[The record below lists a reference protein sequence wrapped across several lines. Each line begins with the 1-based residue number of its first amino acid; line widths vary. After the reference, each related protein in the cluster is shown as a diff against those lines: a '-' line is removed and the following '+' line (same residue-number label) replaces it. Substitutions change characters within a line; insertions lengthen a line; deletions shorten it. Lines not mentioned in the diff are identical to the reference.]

1 VFDETNGPSARR
13 RARSLHRH
21 PFRVEQGNVMSA
33 QPYSNGNGNGERD
46 RLSSTIHFL
55 GDILGKVI
63 HEQAGASAYELEERV
78 RNLTKDLRATNHPFQ
93 VERLQEIV
101 AGLTVDQARDLL
113 KSFSTYFA
121 LVNLSEQLQ
130 RIWVLR
136 ERDQQADGPRA
147 ESIDAAVAELRRN
160 GVEARELQE
169 WLNTAQIRPVFT
181 AHPTEARRR
190 TTLEKLRR
198 IADQVERRH
207 AAPNAD
213 ETAESVARIAEEVT
227 GLWQSDEVRI
237 VRPQVI
243 DEVKNGL
250 YYFEAS
256 IYQLIPRL
264 YANLERALV
273 KHYPEHR
280 WHVPELIRFGSWM
293 GGDRDGNPY
302 VTPDVTI
309 ETVRLLRSWAL
320 RRHTAA
326 IEELSR
332 RLGQSIRQVGVSAE
346 LRESLAADAAL
357 FPATAELLAHRNP
370 YELYR
375 QKCTYIR
382 EKLLRSLEHTAR
394 HMPDWGS
401 ADPLPPAGTFY
412 HRRSEL
418 LADLKVMERSL
429 RANAGA
435 SAADGALH
443 DVIRQVEVFGLQV
456 ATLDIRQHSE
466 RHNTA
471 LAEILRAAGVC
482 DDYAAL
488 DEPAR
493 VALLSRE
500 VGNPRPL
507 IPARLPYSE
516 STSEIVQTFRT
527 VAAILD
533 QLSPNAIQTYIISMT
548 TGASDLLAAL
558 LLAKEAGLYQPDAN
572 ICRLNI
578 VPLFETGADLA
589 GCDKVMES
597 CLRLPVYREHLRL
610 RGDIQEI
617 MIGYSDSNK
626 DVGFVAAN
634 WALYQAQRALRDM
647 AKREGIKLRLFHG
660 RGGSIGR
667 GGGPANQAIL
677 AQPPG
682 SIGNQI
688 KITEQGEVI
697 ADRYGLPALA
707 HRHLEQ
713 VLNAVLRAGF
723 APQHDAPAEWEHA
736 LEQLATIARKHY
748 RGLVYEHPD
757 FLPYFRTATPIAEIS
772 RLKIGSRPASRRNS
786 DRIEDLRAIP
796 WVFSWMQSRH
806 TLPGWY
812 GLGFALERF
821 ISSGDAESSG
831 QGDAEARRQA
841 DSQARIVNGHNSP
854 LSPGLPVSLS
864 SQRLELLQDMYA
876 NWMFFRSMIDSAQMI
891 LGKADLHI
899 AERYAELTPDPTVA
913 GRIFGEVQAEYE
925 RATRLICQVA
935 RIDQLLDRSPVLQRS
950 IARRNPYIDPMSYVQ
965 IELLRR
971 LRADPEGPE
980 HAALEDA
987 ILLSISGIAAG
998 LKNTG

>member
-1 VFDETNGPSARR
+1 MAT
-13 RARSLHRH
+13 
-21 PFRVEQGNVMSA
+21 
-33 QPYSNGNGNGERD
+33 QPHTNGERD

-55 GDILGKVI
+55 GDILGTVI
-63 HEQAGASAYELEERV
+63 REQAGDAAYALEERV
-78 RNLTKDLRATNHPFQ
+78 RNLSKDLRANSHPLRI
-93 VERLQEIV
+93 ERLQQIV
-101 AGLTVDQARDLL
+101 ANLSIEQARDLL

-121 LVNLSEQLQ
+121 LVNLSEQMQ

-136 ERDQQADGPRA
+136 ERDQQAGEPRA

-160 GVEARELQE
+160 GVEAHELQS
-169 WLNTAQIRPVFT
+169 WLNSALILPVFT

-198 IADQVERRH
+198 IADLVEQHH
-207 AAPNAD
+207 AGASAD
-213 ETAESVARIAEEVT
+213 DAAEIAGRIAEEVV
-227 GLWQSDEVRI
+227 GLWQTDEVRVI
-237 VRPQVI
+237 RPRVV

-250 YYFEAS
+250 YYFEAA

-264 YANLERALV
+264 YRSLERALI
-273 KHYPEHR
+273 KYYPEQR
-280 WHVPELIRFGSWM
+280 WHVPELLRFGSWM

-309 ETVRLLRSWAL
+309 ETVRLLRAWAL
-320 RRHTAA
+320 RHHTTA
-326 IEELSR
+326 IEELSH
-332 RLGQSIRQVGVSAE
+332 RLGQSIRQIAVSNE
-346 LRESLAADAAL
+346 LRASLDADAAL
-357 FPATAELLAHRNP
+357 FPHTAELLAHRNP

-382 EKLLRSLEHTAR
+382 DKLLRSLDYTNR
-394 HMPDWGS
+394 HMLDWGS
-401 ADPLPPAGTFY
+401 AEPLPPAGTFY
-412 HRRSEL
+412 HCRDEL
-418 LADLKVMERSL
+418 LADLKIMERSL

-435 SAADGALH
+435 SVADGILH
-443 DVIRQVEVFGLQV
+443 DVIRQFEVFGLHV

-466 RHNTA
+466 RHNAA
-471 LAEILRAAGVC
+471 LTEVLRRAGVC
-482 DDYAAL
+482 DDYMAL
-488 DEPAR
+488 DEDAR
-493 VALLSRE
+493 VELLSRE
-500 VGNPRPL
+500 VANPRPL
-507 IPARLPYSE
+507 IPARLPYGDE
-516 STSEIVQTFRT
+516 TNEIVQTFRT
-527 VAAILD
+527 VAAILE
-533 QLSPNAIQTYIISMT
+533 QLSPEAIQTYIISMT

-558 LLAKEAGLYQPDAN
+558 LLAKEAGLYRPAGGVS
-572 ICRLNI
+572 RLNI

-589 GCDKVMES
+589 GCDRVMQA
-597 CLRLPVYREHLRL
+597 CLDLPIYREHLRL
-610 RGDIQEI
+610 RGDVQEI

-634 WALYQAQRALRDM
+634 WALYQAQRALRDL
-647 AKREGIKLRLFHG
+647 ARRDGIQLRLFHG

-697 ADRYGLPALA
+697 ADRYGMPDLA

-723 APQHDAPAEWEHA
+723 APQHDAPSEWEHA
-736 LEQLATIARKHY
+736 LEQLATIARTHY
-748 RGLVYEHPD
+748 RALVYEHPD

-786 DRIEDLRAIP
+786 NRIEDLRAIP

-812 GLGFALERF
+812 GLGFALETF
-821 ISSGDAESSG
+821 VAGHGLEVIGDG
-831 QGDAEARRQA
+831 REAQA
-841 DSQARIVNGHNSP
+841 PAPIAHHPSP
-854 LSPGLPVSLS
+854 IA
-864 SQRLELLQDMYA
+864 LLQDMYQ

-899 AERYAELTPDPTVA
+899 AERYADLTPDPA
-913 GRIFGEVQAEYE
+913 LAERIFGLVREEHQRTVDM
-925 RATRLICQVA
+925 ICQVA
-935 RIDQLLDRSPVLQRS
+935 QIDSLLDRSPVLQKS

-965 IELLRR
+965 IDLLRR
-971 LRADPEGPE
+971 LRADPEGPD

>member
-1 VFDETNGPSARR
+1 LNKVKIMPTQPHTNGD
-13 RARSLHRH
+13 
-21 PFRVEQGNVMSA
+21 
-33 QPYSNGNGNGERD
+33 RD

-55 GDILGKVI
+55 GDILGTVI
-63 HEQAGASAYELEERV
+63 HEQAGAAAFELEERV
-78 RNLTKDLRATNHPFQ
+78 RNLAKDLRANNHPFQ
-93 VERLQEIV
+93 VERLQQIV
-101 AGLTVDQARDLL
+101 AGLTIDQTRNLL

-136 ERDQQADGPRA
+136 ERDRQPGEPRA

-160 GVEARELQE
+160 GVEAAELQE
-169 WLNTAQIRPVFT
+169 WLNAALILPVFT

-198 IADQVERRH
+198 IADLVERQH
-207 AAPNAD
+207 AEPSAD
-213 ETAESVARIAEEVT
+213 EASEILTRIAEEIV

-237 VRPQVI
+237 IRPQVI

-250 YYFEAS
+250 YYFEATL
-256 IYQLIPRL
+256 YELIPRL
-264 YANLERALV
+264 YRNLERALV
-273 KHYPEHR
+273 TYYPEYR
-280 WHVPELIRFGSWM
+280 WHVPELLRFGSWM

-302 VTPDVTI
+302 VTPEVTI
-309 ETVRLLRSWAL
+309 ETVRLMRAWAL
-320 RRHTAA
+320 RSHTAA

-332 RLGQSIRQVGVSAE
+332 RLGQSIRQVPISNE
-346 LRESLAADAAL
+346 LRQSLDADAAL
-357 FPATAELLAHRNP
+357 FPETAELLSYRNP

-382 EKLLRSLEHTAR
+382 EKLLRSLEHTNKQA
-394 HMPDWGS
+394 PDWGS
-401 ADPLPPAGTFY
+401 AAPLPPPGTFY
-412 HRRSEL
+412 HRRDEL

-429 RANAGA
+429 CANAGT
-435 SAADGALH
+435 SAANGALH
-443 DVIRQVEVFGLQV
+443 DLIRQVEVFGLHV

-466 RHNTA
+466 RHTA
-471 LAEILRAAGVC
+471 ALTEVLRVAGVC

-488 DEPAR
+488 DEQAR

-500 VGNPRPL
+500 VANPRPL
-507 IPARLPYSE
+507 IPARLTYSDA
-516 STSEIVQTFRT
+516 TSEIVQTFRT
-527 VAAILD
+527 VAAILE
-533 QLSPNAIQTYIISMT
+533 QLSPEAIQTYIISMT
-548 TGASDLLAAL
+548 TGASDLLVAL
-558 LLAKEAGLYQPDAN
+558 LLAKEAGLYSPQQGV
-572 ICRLNI
+572 CRLNI

-589 GCDKVMES
+589 GCDAVMEA
-597 CLRLPVYREHLRL
+597 CLHLPIYREHLRL
-610 RGDIQEI
+610 RGDVQEI

-634 WALYQAQRALRDM
+634 WALYQAQRALRDL
-647 AKREGIKLRLFHG
+647 AKREHISLRLFHG
-660 RGGSIGR
+660 RGGAIGR

-682 SIGNQI
+682 SIGTQI

-723 APQHDAPAEWEHA
+723 APQHDAPAEWEQA
-736 LEQLATIARKHY
+736 LEQLAAIAREYY
-748 RGLVYEHPD
+748 RALVYEHPD
-757 FLPYFRTATPIAEIS
+757 FLAYFRTATPIAEIS

-812 GLGFALERF
+812 GLGYALETFVGR
-821 ISSGDAESSG
+821 
-831 QGDAEARRQA
+831 
-841 DSQARIVNGHNSP
+841 
-854 LSPGLPVSLS
+854 LSVVS
-864 SQRLELLQDMYA
+864 SQLQRTADHGPRTTDQGRLALLQDMYQ

-899 AERYAELTPDPTVA
+899 AERYAELTPDPAVA
-913 GRIFGEVQAEYE
+913 ERIFGAVREEYQ
-925 RATRLICQVA
+925 RTSTMICQVA
-935 RIDQLLDRSPVLQRS
+935 QIDNLLDRSQVLQKS

-965 IELLRR
+965 VELLRR
-971 LRADPEGPE
+971 LRADPAGPD